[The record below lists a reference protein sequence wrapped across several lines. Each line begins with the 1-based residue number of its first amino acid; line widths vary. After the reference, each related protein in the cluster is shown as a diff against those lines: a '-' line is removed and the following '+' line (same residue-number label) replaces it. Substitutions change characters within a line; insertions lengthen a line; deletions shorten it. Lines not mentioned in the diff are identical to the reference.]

1 MSSSP
6 VSPTKSMLRYQK
18 AVNALLEE
26 WLKCTPQQHI
36 YDPDEGGWNMAQL
49 FSHLIDVEVLATE
62 SMKKRL
68 ASGKVKQQAWKNK
81 WRYFLLVMGLL
92 IPKRY
97 KVPNQVA
104 ATASSTNPLEIAE
117 RWQKHQVELYAF
129 ISEFTLEQQQHL
141 VFMHPIAGPL
151 TANQA
156 LGFMYFH
163 LIHHLRQLDRIQR
176 SRSHPRN

>member
-1 MSSSP
+1 MSSIQATSNR
-6 VSPTKSMLRYQK
+6 SLIRYQK
-18 AVNALLEE
+18 AVDALIDE
-26 WLKCTPQQHI
+26 WLKSSDEQHI

-62 SMKKRL
+62 SMKQRI
-68 ASGKVKQQAWKNK
+68 ASGKVKQQAWKHK
-81 WRYFLLVMGLL
+81 RRYFLLVMGLL

-97 KVPNQVA
+97 KVPIQVA
-104 ATASSTNPLEIAE
+104 EAAQTVNPHQIAE
-117 RWQKHQVELYAF
+117 RWKLHQAELNAF
-129 ISEFTLEQQQHL
+129 MSEFTKEQQQQL

-176 SRSHPRN
+176 SRSYPRS